1 SRVIENIDHVGL
13 IEAVHSNGTIT
24 TLEGNTSDAFLR
36 RVRNGS
42 VVVGYGRPVY
52 ADAAP
57 LPAGDGMLRQGSTGE
72 PVRSLQRNLNA
83 VRGPATGA
91 RRAGERVAGPA
102 DQAGAAGPA
111 RRDRRRRGR
120 PADGPG
126 AAAARRCRRRRRV
139 GTADDPSPADG
150 PERGLVLAD
159 ETERVAG

>member
-1 SRVIENIDHVGL
+1 SRVIENIDNVGL

-83 VRGPATGA
+83 VLGAGLDVDGEFGPATDRALRAFQA
-91 RRAGERVAGPA
+91 RAHVDVGGEYGP
-102 DQAGAAGPA
+102 QT
-111 RRDRRRRGR
+111 
-120 PADGPG
+120 
-126 AAAARRCRRRRRV
+126 AAALAAAPAGRSAPRV
-139 GTADDPSPADG
+139 
-150 PERGLVLAD
+150 
-159 ETERVAG
+159 